1 MSQDHYR
8 TLGLHAGAS
17 HAEIKTAF
25 RRLAL
30 AHHPDRH
37 GGSSVAT
44 ARFHQIISAYKE
56 LLRTPEQPEAIPVEA
71 PPEPPAPRQ
80 AVASP
85 AVDVTLLGAFLCLV
99 LAGLG
104 VVAWQASKARPR
116 RPLRATRLR

>member
-8 TLGLHAGAS
+8 TLGLHPGAS
-17 HAEIKTAF
+17 NAEIKTAF

-30 AHHPDRH
+30 AHHPDRQ
-37 GGSSVAT
+37 GGSSVAA
-44 ARFHQIISAYKE
+44 ARFPQIVSAYKE
-56 LLRTPEQPEAIPVEA
+56 LLRTPERPEVIPVEA
-71 PPEPPAPRQ
+71 PPEPSAPRQ

-116 RPLRATRLR
+116 RRLRATRLR